1 MNDFTKEDL
10 EFILDGTRHWSNK
23 NIPTPWVFE
32 FKKKVESMINNYC
45 EHEPLKKQITKAID
59 SCKNYETKESEML
72 IFAYRNVLRWMAKQK
87 V

>member
-32 FKKKVESMINNYC
+32 FKKKGTFFKV
-45 EHEPLKKQITKAID
+45 T
-59 SCKNYETKESEML
+59 L
-72 IFAYRNVLRWMAKQK
+72 IFEFVIQQPEVWNAVKNSNT
-87 V
+87 

>member
-1 MNDFTKEDL
+1 MNDFTKDELEYLKDYLIEGDSFFTRSKYVNDL
-10 EFILDGTRHWSNK
+10 IDKLQY
-23 NIPTPWVFE
+23 
-32 FKKKVESMINNYC
+32 MIDNYC

>member
-32 FKKKVESMINNYC
+32 FKKKVESMIDNYC
-45 EHEPLKKQITKAID
+45 EHEWKK
-59 SCKNYETKESEML
+59 C
-72 IFAYRNVLRWMAKQK
+72 FADFEYDECTRCGECEL
-87 V
+87 